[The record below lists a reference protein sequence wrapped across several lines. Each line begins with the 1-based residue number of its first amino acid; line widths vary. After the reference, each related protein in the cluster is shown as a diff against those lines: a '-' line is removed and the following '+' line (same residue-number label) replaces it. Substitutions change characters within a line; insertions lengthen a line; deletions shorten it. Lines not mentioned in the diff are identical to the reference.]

1 VPTLVVHGPDDP
13 FADWQDSRAL
23 ADRHPD
29 LIAFHAVPGAPHAAM
44 WNADPEGYEEALR
57 RFLTPLM

>member
-1 VPTLVVHGPDDP
+1 
-13 FADWQDSRAL
+13 
-23 ADRHPD
+23 PD
-29 LIAFHAVPGAPHAAM
+29 LVALHTVAHAPHAAM